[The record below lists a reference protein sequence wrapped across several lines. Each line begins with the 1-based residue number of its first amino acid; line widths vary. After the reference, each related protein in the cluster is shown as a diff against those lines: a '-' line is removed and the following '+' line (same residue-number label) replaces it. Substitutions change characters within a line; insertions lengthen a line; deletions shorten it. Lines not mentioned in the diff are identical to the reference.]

1 MHFEPSDSKIEYM
14 TFAPVPVEGLLLA
27 IFRKDSKARSLDPNL
42 RLIPT
47 LLSNMALSTVLLKHK
62 EVFGSLLDLTLRAQ
76 SSDPKE
82 RQPCMILA

>member
-1 MHFEPSDSKIEYM
+1 MHFEPSDPKIEYM
-14 TFAPVPVEGLLLA
+14 TFSTVPVEGLLLA
-27 IFRKDSKARSLDPNL
+27 VFRNGSKARSLDPNL

-62 EVFGSLLDLTLRAQ
+62 EVFGSFLDLTLRAQ

-82 RQPCMILA
+82 RQPCIILA

>member
-14 TFAPVPVEGLLLA
+14 TLGTVPVEGLLLGV
-27 IFRKDSKARSLDPNL
+27 FREALKARSLDPNL

-62 EVFGSLLDLTLRAQ
+62 EVFGSFLDLTLRA
-76 SSDPKE
+76 
-82 RQPCMILA
+82 